1 MGLASKPVGR
11 GLKRRS
17 PVPGFQGGP
26 AEPPLGDW
34 ARIGTRQ
41 FCRASA
47 HAALEKAMQR
57 LAHVRAAV
65 ATPVRAPAAAEGPLL
80 LSDAEMQQFVATGF
94 LVLPLGQDDDEGIS
108 HRQIHREARRL
119 WKSRGEAS
127 GAGLGNNIYPAIPQL
142 GAVMNS
148 RRVDGALRSLLGDGY
163 TMNAHRHMH
172 NSTNQGQQSFHKDS
186 QRGKPPNH
194 LPRSCFVFYFPAGCT
209 ETMGPTEIVPTSHLL
224 SSDNQDWS
232 AVNKGPEML
241 APHATSTKLTSPAH
255 QPVAVISHHAMI
267 HRGCGRLEDEDDD
280 ASPWRPMFKFIFS
293 RGSGGAPK
301 WNHDP
306 GSVRPFA
313 QLTSEPAL
321 VPAMEATWDWLLE
334 HEDRNH
340 GELPSQEEVDKLHAV
355 LIAPKA
361 IADEAQRV
369 GASYTLGRYAQRG
382 SKAALAALLSA
393 LSSPTSSEAARR
405 VAAPGLQA
413 AGSAAV
419 DGLCET
425 LSGATDYRVL
435 MYGADALGEA
445 CRTPTV
451 AVVDVLLSTIEKLE
465 QMSVSSSRL
474 LAWAGGEKRQ
484 QWDFAEDTAIASCA
498 TALSKIADRTVRTD
512 PGQDYRHVWAALREF
527 YLAQLQTNAQRGIS
541 GLVSLAAA
549 AWAPDDSALVGA
561 IYDTASLSGPQALVH
576 TALGGV
582 QTLSAVAEATRGGS
596 KVTRIVRNG
605 LLHTLSFERWSD
617 PRDDPRQPHAPRLAA
632 KPR

>member
-1 MGLASKPVGR
+1 
-11 GLKRRS
+11 
-17 PVPGFQGGP
+17 
-26 AEPPLGDW
+26 
-34 ARIGTRQ
+34 
-41 FCRASA
+41 
-47 HAALEKAMQR
+47 
-57 LAHVRAAV
+57 
-65 ATPVRAPAAAEGPLL
+65 
-80 LSDAEMQQFVATGF
+80 
-94 LVLPLGQDDDEGIS
+94 
-108 HRQIHREARRL
+108 
-119 WKSRGEAS
+119 
-127 GAGLGNNIYPAIPQL
+127 
-142 GAVMNS
+142 
-148 RRVDGALRSLLGDGY
+148 
-163 TMNAHRHMH
+163 
-172 NSTNQGQQSFHKDS
+172 
-186 QRGKPPNH
+186 
-194 LPRSCFVFYFPAGCT
+194 
-209 ETMGPTEIVPTSHLL
+209 
-224 SSDNQDWS
+224 
-232 AVNKGPEML
+232 
-241 APHATSTKLTSPAH
+241 
-255 QPVAVISHHAMI
+255 
-267 HRGCGRLEDEDDD
+267 
-280 ASPWRPMFKFIFS
+280 
-293 RGSGGAPK
+293 
-301 WNHDP
+301 
-306 GSVRPFA
+306 
-313 QLTSEPAL
+313 
-321 VPAMEATWDWLLE
+321 MEATWDWLLE

-355 LIAPKA
+355 LIAPKT

-451 AVVDVLLSTIEKLE
+451 AVVGVLLSTIEKLE

-484 QWDFAEDTAIASCA
+484 QWDFAEDT
-498 TALSKIADRTVRTD
+498 RTVRTD
-512 PGQDYRHVWAALREF
+512 QGQDHRHVWAALREF

-605 LLHTLSFERWSD
+605 LLHTLSYERWSD